1 MTDYVITNGRS
12 SAYPAKHYGAQFI
25 GNRATFCL
33 DQDFATISANVR
45 AIPNLL
51 TVLSTSP
58 VPAPVNFFGMHCR
71 SRADDL
77 MPGITVNSV
86 RSHDME
92 NGKSRWQF
100 IQTTSST
107 WDWAD
112 LDSWVNT
119 HYAAGRDILFT
130 LFGTPAWASARPTE
144 EGAYGPTNLG
154 IQAEPLDMTK
164 WDAFCTAVAT
174 RYLGKIKYY
183 EVWNE
188 PNYNNDGT
196 GVTAEGLSSKV
207 FYFSGTFA
215 KLAEMA
221 RRANQAIK
229 AVDPTAKIVSP
240 PLTAWVTTAGG
251 TAETYLTGMMA
262 AATGD
267 GSTTMKSWIGIVGV
281 HLYIAGNDIT
291 KLPGMIDRVKAGMTT
306 AGISGKE
313 IWDTESAPIAPDISG
328 MSLDAAKL
336 FIARSMLVQA
346 AKGIARTFYY
356 QYDDPT
362 MGFINFPQISGFREE
377 IIGLIKTGNIASAS
391 GLEDGRVAVY
401 WDKGASVI

>member
-1 MTDYVITNGRS
+1 MTDYAVTNGRS
-12 SAYPAKHYGAQFI
+12 ASYPAKHYGALYP
-25 GNRATFCL
+25 GGSVMTFCEDKDL
-33 DQDFATISANVR
+33 LNPSANVL
-45 AIPNLL
+45 AIPTLPFSVITTSPFSVSSRFFGAHVKYRANDQLTGL
-51 TVLSTSP
+51 TVGT
-58 VPAPVNFFGMHCR
+58 
-71 SRADDL
+71 
-77 MPGITVNSV
+77 V

-92 NGKSRWQF
+92 NGKARWQF
-100 IQTTSST
+100 IQPTSST

-144 EGAYGPTNLG
+144 EGAYGPYSLG
-154 IQAEPLDMTK
+154 IQAEPSDMTK
-164 WDAFCTAVAT
+164 WDAFCTAIAT

-196 GVTAEGLSSKV
+196 GPTADGLSSKV

-215 KLAEMA
+215 KLSEMV

-240 PLTAWVTTAGG
+240 PLTAWVATAGG

-262 AATGD
+262 ASDGATG
-267 GSTTMKSWIGIVGV
+267 TMKNWVDIVGV

-291 KLPGMIDRVKAGMTT
+291 KLPGMIDRVKAGMAT
-306 AGISGKE
+306 AGISAKE
-313 IWDTESAPIAPDISG
+313 IWDTESAPVAPDVSG
-328 MSLDAAKL
+328 MSAESAKL
-336 FIARSMLVQA
+336 FIVRSMIIQA
-346 AKGIARTFYY
+346 SKGIARTFYY

-362 MGFINFPQISGFREE
+362 MGFNRIPEISALREQIITMLRSTINTVSGF
-377 IIGLIKTGNIASAS
+377 T
-391 GLEDGRVAVY
+391 DGRVAVY
-401 WDKGASVI
+401 TDSLSMI